1 MEDTE
6 RSKEK
11 NIEALLQAG
20 YAVENRLDPHLRAA
34 MYGRLSQSLN
44 KHPAFPP
51 LALGLICAVLLILA
65 IYMAA
70 AATGIIPLSESDP
83 LLYLTASALLLNFL
97 CLPIASILI
106 VIRRKHA

>member
-6 RSKEK
+6 QSKEK

-20 YAVENRLDPHLRAA
+20 YAVENRLDPRLRAA
-34 MYGRLSQSLN
+34 MYARLSQSLST
-44 KHPAFPP
+44 HPAFPP
-51 LALGLICAVLLILA
+51 LALGLICAVLLLLA
-65 IYMAA
+65 IYLFA
-70 AATGIIPLSESDP
+70 AATGVIPLSESDP
-83 LLYLTASALLLNFL
+83 LLYLIASALLLNIL